1 MQAETTNRRTF
12 WPVIIRSPSPRPVSD
27 HSRPLPKCRLTPRLA
42 WTRNW
47 DFINPSIDSLQEFK
61 VTTSN
66 YDASFGSV
74 AGALLQAT
82 TKSGTNGFHGSLFE
96 YLRNDAFNAANWAA
110 QQDLPLRWN
119 QFGGSFGGPILKNKL
134 FFFADYQG
142 LRRRRSESTI
152 TTVPTQAERNGDLR
166 ALLGD
171 YICAGGRSEEHTSE

>member
-1 MQAETTNRRTF
+1 
-12 WPVIIRSPSPRPVSD
+12 
-27 HSRPLPKCRLTPRLA
+27 
-42 WTRNW
+42 
-47 DFINPSIDSLQEFK
+47 
-61 VTTSN
+61 
-66 YDASFGSV
+66 
-74 AGALLQAT
+74 GALLQAT
-82 TKSGTNGFHGSLFE
+82 TKSGTNSFRGSLFE

-171 YICAGGRSEEHTSE
+171 YICADGTTSPTPCANPAPAVTTTEGTRSEEHTSELQSPDHI